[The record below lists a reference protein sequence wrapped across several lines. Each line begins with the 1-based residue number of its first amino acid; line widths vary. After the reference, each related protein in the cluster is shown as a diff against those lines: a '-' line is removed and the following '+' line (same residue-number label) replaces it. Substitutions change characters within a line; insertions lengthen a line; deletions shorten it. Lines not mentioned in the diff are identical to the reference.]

1 MAGIPGSRPL
11 RLRFHAVAI
20 LPGPRACD
28 FVRALK
34 GQRLLSLEAPRLP
47 LIGCSCATQC
57 ECRFQHFSDRRAGTR
72 RTDERG
78 DTGNVVS
85 PDRRR
90 APGRRNTDVTEA

>member
-1 MAGIPGSRPL
+1 MAGISRSRPL

-20 LPGPRACD
+20 LPGPGACEY
-28 FVRALK
+28 VCALK

-57 ECRFQHFSDRRAGTR
+57 ECRFQHFSDRRAGPR
-72 RTDERG
+72 RMDERG
-78 DTGNVVS
+78 NTGKLDA

-90 APGRRNTDVTEA
+90 APGRRDTDVTEA

>member
-47 LIGCSCATQC
+47 LIGCSCDYGNKPTTTTAPSG
-57 ECRFQHFSDRRAGTR
+57 SDAGLR
-72 RTDERG
+72 
-78 DTGNVVS
+78 
-85 PDRRR
+85 
-90 APGRRNTDVTEA
+90 